1 MIGKQDSR
9 IAELLELAKV
19 EGFTLALHP
28 SIIIAM
34 EDAGAVVNL
43 RTGAIVIDGQQ
54 VRHAPTA
61 QALAYAGRYEV
72 VTTAQGSFV
81 LDHIDHTAYA
91 IVIPTYKGGEGHD

>member
-1 MIGKQDSR
+1 VTGQDPR
-9 IAELLELAKV
+9 VAELLDLAKA

-43 RTGAIVIDGQQ
+43 RTGAIVINGEQ
-54 VRHAPTA
+54 VRYAPSA
-61 QALAYAGRYEV
+61 QALAYTGRYEV

-81 LDHIDHTAYA
+81 LDHTDNTAYT
-91 IVIPTYKGGEGHD
+91 IVIPTYKGGDHNG